1 MPKVWRSLLGHAEVE
16 RADPTIGVNDWLQMF
31 GFGGLNYALSG
42 TSVSTKTE
50 AIENSFIGYVNGLY
64 KTNGVVFACMEA
76 RRSLF
81 TEMRFQWQKINK
93 GRPLDLFGTR
103 ELDLLETPWPNGT
116 TGELL
121 SRAIQDVDLAGNHY
135 LVREPTRLRRLRP
148 DWVEIVLTVPPMDAV
163 KSDVA
168 GYIYWPGGIHSDP
181 ARAQIYT
188 PDEVAHWCP
197 IPDPEA
203 QYRGM
208 SWLTPVIPEIMA
220 DKEATDHKSKF
231 YNSAATPKLSVT
243 LKETVTKSQFLDFIE
258 AFEAANGGIDN
269 AYKTMY
275 LGGGA
280 DVSVIGADM
289 VQMDFKVVQGAG
301 ETRIAA
307 AARVHPV
314 IVGLSEGMQG
324 SSLNA
329 GNYKVIKESFGDQT
343 LRPLWRSISAAYQT
357 ILKLPPAPG
366 GGPPTPGTV
375 RLWYDDR
382 DVAFLRTDRK
392 EQADIQS
399 LTAETASK
407 LIISG
412 FEPDSVVT
420 YLATGDV
427 TVLKHSGLVSVQLL
441 PPGQATLGPD
451 GQPVP
456 PDPAMAPVTKPAL
469 PPGQTAPPPGQVPSD
484 QSPNGSSPQ
493 KTTPKGG

>member
-1 MPKVWRSLLGHAEVE
+1 MAKAWRSLFRTPAVVE
-16 RADPTIGVNDWLQMF
+16 RADPEISVDDWVQMF

-42 TSVSTKTE
+42 TSVSQDTE
-50 AIENSFIGYVNGLY
+50 AIENSFIGYINGLY

-103 ELDLLETPWPNGT
+103 ELDILETPWPNGT

-135 LVREPTRLRRLRP
+135 VAREANRLRRLRP
-148 DWVEIVLTVPPMDAV
+148 DWVEIVLSAPPIDAV
-163 KSDVA
+163 QSDVI

-181 ARAQIYT
+181 ATARIY
-188 PDEVAHWCP
+188 DVSEVAHWCP

-208 SWLTPVIPEIMA
+208 SWLTPVIREIQA
-220 DKEATDHKSKF
+220 DKEATAHKGKF
-231 YNSAATPKLSVT
+231 YANAATPKLAVT
-243 LKETVTKSQFLDFIE
+243 LKDTVTKSQFLDFIE
-258 AFEAANGGIDN
+258 AFEAANSGIDN
-269 AYKTMY
+269 AYKNMY

-280 DVSVIGADM
+280 DVSLIGANM
-289 VQMDFKVVQGAG
+289 VQLDFKNVQGAG

-329 GNYKVIKESFGDQT
+329 GNYKTIKESFGDQT
-343 LRPLWRSISAAYQT
+343 LRPLWRSVSAAYQS

-382 DVAFLRTDRK
+382 DVAFLRNDRK
-392 EQADIQS
+392 DEAEIQS
-399 LTAETASK
+399 LKAETASK
-407 LIISG
+407 LITAG
-412 FEPDSVVT
+412 FKPESVVT

-427 TVLKHSGLVSVQLL
+427 TSLEHSGLVSVQLL
-441 PPGQATLGPD
+441 PPGQAALGPG

-456 PDPAMAPVTKPAL
+456 PDPSMAPAVKPPAPAPTAADGQKKTPADQLPSGDQTK
-469 PPGQTAPPPGQVPSD
+469 
-484 QSPNGSSPQ
+484 
-493 KTTPKGG
+493 TPKGG